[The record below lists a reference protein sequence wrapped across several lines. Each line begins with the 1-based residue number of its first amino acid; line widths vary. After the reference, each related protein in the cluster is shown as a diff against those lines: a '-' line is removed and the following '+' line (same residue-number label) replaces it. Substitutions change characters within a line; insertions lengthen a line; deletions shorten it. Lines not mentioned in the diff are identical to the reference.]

1 MFIYARV
8 VIYVMKNKISNLYK
22 ELINTKQRKIIF
34 NVCLVFCLILLVFG
48 LSKTNMVRNLLKLVG
63 IYTQEEKVIEIAS
76 SGWEN
81 GEPGSVH
88 ITKTADWISLDT
100 VEVTYDVDT
109 IIQNTSNA
117 RDVIVVMD
125 TSASMLD
132 NYFGKSKIV
141 YCWY

>member
-34 NVCLVFCLILLVFG
+34 NVCLAFCLILLVFG

-76 SGWEN
+76 SGWEMVN
-81 GEPGSVH
+81 
-88 ITKTADWISLDT
+88 
-100 VEVTYDVDT
+100 
-109 IIQNTSNA
+109 Q
-117 RDVIVVMD
+117 VVFI
-125 TSASMLD
+125 LQKLRI
-132 NYFGKSKIV
+132 GLV
-141 YCWY
+141 